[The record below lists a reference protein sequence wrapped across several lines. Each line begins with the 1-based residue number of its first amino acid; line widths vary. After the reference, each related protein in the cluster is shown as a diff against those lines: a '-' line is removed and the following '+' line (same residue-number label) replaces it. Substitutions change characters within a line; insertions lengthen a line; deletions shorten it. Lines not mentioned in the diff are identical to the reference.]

1 VVLACVIAAQWPADA
16 LADGPTKV
24 TIKAPRSVKAGAKFS
39 VRVTL
44 NVEGPDQV
52 FVTGGFL
59 DFKGPNLAT
68 SKRRCPATPAG
79 TFAGD
84 TPQSPRDP
92 GVSISTDR
100 LRNSVARTGVLRY
113 CLWVI
118 NAQTYKQEAA
128 GAAYIK
134 AFAKKKKGSH
144 AKAAAKPQVFG
155 GRTAQGG
162 LPIRFTIASHQ
173 IRALR
178 FTAQFHCSDGLTVL
192 WATSLPTFPFGT
204 DGRFNATP
212 PPLGTI
218 NDAVTIQG
226 RVKGRRVTGSFSERY
241 TSVLGN
247 TCRTGT
253 IKFSATT
260 PKP

>member
-1 VVLACVIAAQWPADA
+1 
-16 LADGPTKV
+16 
-24 TIKAPRSVKAGAKFS
+24 
-39 VRVTL
+39 VTL

-59 DFKGPNLAT
+59 DFKGPRLAT
-68 SKRRCPATPAG
+68 STRRCPATPAG

-100 LRNSVARTGVLRY
+100 LRNSVSRTGVLRY

-118 NAQTYKQEAA
+118 NARTYEQEAA

-134 AFAKKKKGSH
+134 AFAKKKRRAH
-144 AKAAAKPQVFG
+144 PKAAAKSQLFN
-155 GRTAQGG
+155 GRTRQGS
-162 LPIRFTIASHQ
+162 LPIRFTTANHEV
-173 IRALR
+173 RALR

-192 WATSLPTFPFGT
+192 WATSLPAFPFGT
-204 DGRFNATP
+204 DGRFNAALS
-212 PPLGTI
+212 PLSTI

-226 RVKGRRVTGSFSERY
+226 RIKGRGAAGSFSEQY

-247 TCRTGT
+247 TCKTGT
-253 IKFSATT
+253 VKFSATT
-260 PKP
+260 PKR